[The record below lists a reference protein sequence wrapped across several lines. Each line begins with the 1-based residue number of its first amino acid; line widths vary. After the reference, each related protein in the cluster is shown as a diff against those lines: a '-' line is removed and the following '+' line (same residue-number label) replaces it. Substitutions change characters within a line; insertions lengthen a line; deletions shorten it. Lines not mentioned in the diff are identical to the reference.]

1 LILWFTRRHVAPPGQ
16 PLGTPL
22 SQLVSPPLGPHSSG
36 SFPSPAA
43 TNAEFFA
50 CRSPLASGFRW
61 EIDML
66 TAIAAPTTPW
76 FPLLLCFGSDSARAY
91 KSLATVSSLPRRERE
106 RKQLAAAARHCRG
119 VPPRRTPHRATRA
132 CFGVRGVSP
141 DATEA
146 SHRIASREGPL
157 DLGNFST
164 ATATPPPIRC
174 SPRTD
179 LQRTPSP
186 VSTCPPCSRNLP
198 FALHQF
204 NWGLGRLIA
213 GRAAPARTRSQ
224 SERRRGRP

>member
-1 LILWFTRRHVAPPGQ
+1 VVHAPTCGPPRVSRLARPSLSLCHRR
-16 PLGTPL
+16 
-22 SQLVSPPLGPHSSG
+22 LGPTRQVPFRLRLQQTPSS
-36 SFPSPAA
+36 SHAA
-43 TNAEFFA
+43 RHWPRDFVG
-50 CRSPLASGFRW
+50 RSICSLQLPRQQ
-61 EIDML
+61 
-66 TAIAAPTTPW
+66 TPW

-174 SPRTD
+174 SPRTG
-179 LQRTPSP
+179 LQRMPSP

-198 FALHQF
+198 FTMHQF
-204 NWGLGRLIA
+204 NWGLGRFIA
-213 GRAAPARTRSQ
+213 GRAAPAGTRSR
-224 SERRRGRP
+224 SERRRGWP